1 MYNALYFTSILYFAG
16 GGAHYKQELFFQTKK
31 SHFSADF
38 QGEEGVRIVHY
49 ATLIIVL
56 YVIK

>member
-1 MYNALYFTSILYFAG
+1 MRCILHQFFILQ